1 MRDLLRQRAL
11 LVQRRA
17 EEYGHLSHLLLRQG
31 ILDSSRHDIEEAS
44 EAELEQWFAHPLV
57 QLTAQ
62 QELDRIALYSE
73 QISNLEQI
81 IHERTRAQVSFER
94 LLQVYGIGK
103 ILALTI
109 LYEVGEISRFES
121 MRQFCSYCR
130 VVPGVAQSGNVS
142 RRGRGS
148 KQGNH
153 YLKWAFS
160 QAAVHAVRCYPKV
173 RRCFERHLNRHRG
186 RGRKMI
192 ADNII
197 AHRLAQAVYHVLREG
212 TEFREQL
219 LFGSSARDQ
228 GGCVSRAV

>member
-81 IHERTRAQVSFER
+81 IHERTRDQVSFER
-94 LLQVYGIGK
+94 LLQGYGIGK

-121 MRQFCSYCR
+121 MRQLRLLLPRGARSGTVWQC
-130 VVPGVAQSGNVS
+130 VAA
-142 RRGRGS
+142 RPR
-148 KQGNH
+148 KQAGAS
-153 YLKWAFS
+153 LSEVGLFTGGGACGALLS
-160 QAAVHAVRCYPKV
+160 ESAA
-173 RRCFERHLNRHRG
+173 
-186 RGRKMI
+186 
-192 ADNII
+192 
-197 AHRLAQAVYHVLREG
+197 
-212 TEFREQL
+212 L
-219 LFGSSARDQ
+219 L
-228 GGCVSRAV
+228 